1 MPKILSAEKAVEHIK
16 SNDNVFIHSVAAT
29 PQSLI
34 KAMVDRRQELRNV
47 KIYHIH
53 TEGNCDYAKPEYEDN
68 FTVYSFFNG
77 SNMRATRKERLAET
91 YVPIFLSEIPL
102 LFYNGHVNLDVALV
116 QVSLPDEHGMCSL
129 GPSVDVSIAAVRTAK
144 TIIAQVNPKMPRTF
158 GEQVPYKDI
167 HFVVEE
173 DAPLHVLKNKS
184 LTDVE
189 KKIGINIANL
199 IEDGATLQM
208 GIGSIPNAVLEC
220 LHGHKDLGIHTEM
233 FSDGLI
239 PLVQKGVITG
249 KYKIKHPTKIVSSF
263 IHGSDEVYNF
273 INNNTQVLL
282 LDCAYTN
289 NTHIIAQNP
298 KVVAINSCTE
308 VDLTGQICADSIGP
322 RIYSG
327 VGGQMDFIRGAAL
340 SRGGKPI
347 IALPSVTAKGESKIS
362 CQLKIGAGVVTTR
375 AHAHYIATEYGVAF
389 LHGKSLKERA
399 LALIKIAHPDH
410 RERLEKEAF
419 NMFRGL

>member
-1 MPKILSAEKAVEHIK
+1 MPRVVNASEAVKHI
-16 SNDNVFIHSVAAT
+16 STNDNVFIHSVAAT

-34 KAMVDRRQELRNV
+34 KAMVERHPELRNV

-53 TEGNCDYAKPEYEDN
+53 TEGNCDYAKPEYEES

-77 SNMRATRKERLAET
+77 SNMRAAKKERLAEN

-102 LFYNGHVNLDVALV
+102 LFYNGHVKLDVALI
-116 QVSLPDEHGMCSL
+116 QVSPPDEHGMCSL

-173 DAPLHVLKNKS
+173 ESPIHTLKSKPLS
-184 LTDVE
+184 EVE
-189 KKIGINIANL
+189 KKIGFNIANL

-220 LHGHKDLGIHTEM
+220 LQSHKDLGIHTEM

-239 PLVQKGVITG
+239 PLVEKGIITG
-249 KYKIKHPTKIVSSF
+249 KYKVKHPTKIVSSF
-263 IHGSDEVYNF
+263 IHGSTDVYKF
-273 INNNTQVLL
+273 IDNNPQVLL

-289 NTHIIAQNP
+289 STHIIAQNP

-308 VDLTGQICADSIGP
+308 VDLTGQICADSIGT

-347 IALPSVTAKGESKIS
+347 IALPSITAKGESKIS
-362 CQLKIGAGVVTTR
+362 NVLKLGAGVVTTR
-375 AHAHYIATEYGVAF
+375 AHAHYIVTEYGVAF

-399 LALIKIAHPDH
+399 DALIKISHPDH
-410 RERLEKEAF
+410 RERLEKEAYT
-419 NMFRGL
+419 MFRGL